1 MASVFQREGS
11 KVWIASYRDAS
22 GSWRQRKGTGSKQD
36 TLRMA
41 RKLERA
47 ALERGLQRLQEDPF
61 EQHLEAPIAEHVAA
75 YLSSLRNLG
84 RDETYVLQVDAAIRR
99 VVDAASLKTLQD
111 LDVVRVADAID
122 GLQKAPRGFA
132 GEDSGEDD
140 EGDEEEGVSRRTK
153 TTIARRLRGFARWL
167 VKAQRVRHDPLAALA
182 FAATRDDE
190 EGRVRR
196 SLTREEVARLLAA
209 AERRPESELRLVR
222 VGEHKGEERAKV
234 REKSLAHAR
243 HLGLQ
248 RRTIYLL
255 VLWTGLR
262 RGELEKLQWGG
273 PDARLGATGDPAAGE
288 RHEVTPRGSTPG
300 PRGTEGRARAV
311 AGGRRQ
317 ACEGSE
323 GVCLPGH
330 PEHEGFQGRPR
341 AGGDRLRGRRQGRGR
356 LPRPS
361 QDLLDAPGG
370 GPGTA
375 AHPAGRHAA
384 CRPAAHGDD
393 LHGRGGPAR
402 LRACVG
408 AAAARAG
415 DGGFLTDDDS
425 KVKGTGDARGRR
437 L

>member
-61 EQHLEAPIAEHVAA
+61 EQHLEAPIAEHIAA

-132 GEDSGEDD
+132 GEGSSEDD
-140 EGDEEEGVSRRTK
+140 EDDEEEGVSRRTK
-153 TTIARRLRGFARWL
+153 TTIATRLRGFARWL
-167 VKAQRVRHDPLAALA
+167 VKAQRLRHDPLAALA
-182 FAATRDDE
+182 FAATRDDD

-196 SLTREEVARLLAA
+196 SLTREETARLLTS

-222 VGEHKGEERAKV
+222 VGKHKGEERAKV

-243 HLGLQ
+243 RVGLQ

-255 VLWTGLR
+255 VLWSGLR
-262 RGELEKLQWGG
+262 RSEVEKLQWGDLTLDSER
-273 PDARLGATGDPAAGE
+273 PVIQLRASATKSRRADRLPIHSELQAALMRWREAVGKPAKDPKACVFPGTPSMKAFKADLTQAGIAYEIAGKGVVDFHALRKTYSTLLAAAHVPQ
-288 RHEVTPRGSTPG
+288 RI
-300 PRGTEGRARAV
+300 
-311 AGGRRQ
+311 RQ
-317 ACEGSE
+317 A
-323 GVCLPGH
+323 
-330 PEHEGFQGRPR
+330 
-341 AGGDRLRGRRQGRGR
+341 AM
-356 LPRPS
+356 
-361 QDLLDAPGG
+361 
-370 GPGTA
+370 
-375 AHPAGRHAA
+375 RHAD
-384 CRPAAHGDD
+384 P
-393 LHGRGGPAR
+393 R
-402 LRACVG
+402 LTETTYMDEEVLPVFEHVSALPPLGQATVG
-408 AAAARAG
+408 
-415 DGGFLTDDDS
+415 S
-425 KVKGTGDARGRR
+425 
-437 L
+437 

>member
-61 EQHLEAPIAEHVAA
+61 EQHLEAPIAEHIAA
-75 YLSSLRNLG
+75 YLASLRNLG

-132 GEDSGEDD
+132 GDGSSEDD

-153 TTIARRLRGFARWL
+153 TTIATRLRGFARWL
-167 VKAQRVRHDPLAALA
+167 VKAQRLRHDPLAALA
-182 FAATRDDE
+182 FAATRDDK

-262 RGELEKLQWGG
+262 RGELEKLQWGDLTLDSER
-273 PDARLGATGDPAAGE
+273 PAIQLRASATKSRRADRLPVHAELKAALVRWREAVGKPAKDPKACVFPGTPSMKAFKADLAQAGIAYE
-288 RHEVTPRGSTPG
+288 
-300 PRGTEGRARAV
+300 V
-311 AGGRRQ
+311 AGKGVVDFHALRKTYSTLLAAAQVPQRIRQ
-317 ACEGSE
+317 A
-323 GVCLPGH
+323 
-330 PEHEGFQGRPR
+330 
-341 AGGDRLRGRRQGRGR
+341 AM
-356 LPRPS
+356 
-361 QDLLDAPGG
+361 
-370 GPGTA
+370 
-375 AHPAGRHAA
+375 RHAD
-384 CRPAAHGDD
+384 P
-393 LHGRGGPAR
+393 R
-402 LRACVG
+402 LTETTYMDEEVLPVFEHVSALPPLGQATVG
-408 AAAARAG
+408 
-415 DGGFLTDDDS
+415 S
-425 KVKGTGDARGRR
+425 
-437 L
+437 